1 MKNRPEQK
9 KEWKRNNR
17 IANRIYLQE
26 YKAAHRCTICE
37 ESRSYCLVFHH
48 RDPTTKKFDISL
60 SRDKA
65 FSAILSEV
73 KKCDVIC
80 ANCHLELHAL
90 QRLAGIETILSL
102 EDDGGLLF

>member
-17 IANRIYLQE
+17 IAVRIYLQE
-26 YKAAHRCTICE
+26 YKAAHKCTICG

-48 RDPTTKKFDISL
+48 RDPAAKKFDISL
-60 SRDKA
+60 GRDKA

-90 QRLAGIETILSL
+90 QRLARIETILSV
-102 EDDGGLLF
+102 EDESGLLF